1 MYVKI
6 YICKMFEFYLY
17 KNKVIKIHPYIMYVH
32 LALIKK
38 LMRCI
43 ASLQRYCNCSPNVCG
58 SSIKD

>member
-6 YICKMFEFYLY
+6 YICKMSEFYLY

-38 LMRCI
+38 LIKCI
-43 ASLQRYCNCSPNVCG
+43 ASTRRYYNCSLHVCG
-58 SSIKD
+58 NSIKD